1 MTDEELSSMNIK
13 DLNKKLKER
22 GLPKSVIEKLKQRR
36 RTLKNRKYA
45 TEWVFRSSWSII
57 AVAWVKAEFLT
68 FGLTL
73 FFSCRE
79 KKESEVQDLEGT
91 KDTEYN
97 DFSHIQEENEQLR
110 ESVEKLKRNY
120 AKVVEFAKKNN
131 IPLKR
136 RNVPL
141 GDTTTS
147 S

>member
-1 MTDEELSSMNIK
+1 M
-13 DLNKKLKER
+13 
-22 GLPKSVIEKLKQRR
+22 
-36 RTLKNRKYA
+36 
-45 TEWVFRSSWSII
+45 
-57 AVAWVKAEFLT
+57 
-68 FGLTL
+68 TL